1 MKPKEKNIVCQDSQ
15 DAELDFGSITMIDL
29 RKQVDIPA
37 CVKKHLWGTMFPF
50 VSIELLLQ
58 IEDGIR
64 GFDQRVQMFMI
75 DALNNCLQSKGRH
88 YSTIIAVNSV
98 LCPLYG
104 EIEKKLLKE
113 EVQKI

>member
-29 RKQVDIPA
+29 RKQVVIPA
-37 CVKKHLWGTMFPF
+37 CIKNHLWGTMFPF
-50 VSIELLLQ
+50 VPIELLLQ

-75 DALNNCLQSKGRH
+75 DALNSCLQSKGRH

-98 LCPLYG
+98 LCPLFA
-104 EIEKKLLKE
+104 EIEKILLEQE
-113 EVQKI
+113 EQNL

>member
-29 RKQVDIPA
+29 RKQVVIPA
-37 CVKKHLWGTMFPF
+37 CIKNHLWGTMFPF
-50 VSIELLLQ
+50 VPIELLLQ

-64 GFDQRVQMFMI
+64 GFVQRVQMFMI
-75 DALNNCLQSKGRH
+75 DALNSCLQSKGRH

-98 LCPLYG
+98 LCPLFA
-104 EIEKKLLKE
+104 EIEKILLEQE
-113 EVQKI
+113 EQNL

>member
-1 MKPKEKNIVCQDSQ
+1 MNKKTKNTVRQDSQ

-37 CVKKHLWGTMFPF
+37 CIKNHLWGTMFPF
-50 VSIELLLQ
+50 VPIELLLQ

-98 LCPLYG
+98 LSSLYAKV
-104 EIEKKLLKE
+104 EQILLEQE
-113 EVQKI
+113 EQNF

>member
-29 RKQVDIPA
+29 RKQVVIPA
-37 CVKKHLWGTMFPF
+37 CIKNHLWGTMFPF
-50 VSIELLLQ
+50 VPIELLLQ

-98 LCPLYG
+98 LCPLYM
-104 EIEKKLLKE
+104 EVEKILSEE

>member
-1 MKPKEKNIVCQDSQ
+1 MKKKTKNIVCQDSQ
-15 DAELDFGSITMIDL
+15 DAELDFGSITLIDL

-37 CVKKHLWGTMFPF
+37 CVKNHLWGTMFPF
-50 VSIELLLQ
+50 VPIELLLQ

-75 DALNNCLQSKGRH
+75 DALSSCLQSKGRH

-98 LCPLYG
+98 LRPLYLK
-104 EIEKKLLKE
+104 IEEFLLIQE
-113 EVQKI
+113 QNF